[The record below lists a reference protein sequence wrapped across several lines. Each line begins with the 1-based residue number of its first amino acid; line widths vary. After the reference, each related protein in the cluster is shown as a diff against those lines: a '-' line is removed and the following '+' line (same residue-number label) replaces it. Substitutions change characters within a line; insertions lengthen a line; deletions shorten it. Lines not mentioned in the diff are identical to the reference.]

1 MKLKSLVFLALPL
14 LMVVSPVSAQTDE
27 EKGYAIQAEASRR
40 DNGYIDSMHDAA
52 MTLKNAQGEVSTRGF
67 VVKTLEV
74 ESDGDKEMGI
84 FHSPADVKGTAVLTF
99 SHGIKPD
106 DQWIYL
112 PSLKR
117 VKRVATVN
125 KSGPF
130 VGSEFAFEDISSWEL
145 EKYRYRYLRDEEIDG
160 NDCFV
165 VENIPVY
172 EYSGYT
178 KQIEWLDKKMYQ
190 PRKIEFYDRKG
201 ALLKTL
207 TFSDYNQ
214 YLDRY
219 WRAGKLQM
227 ENVQNGK
234 STELLRK
241 NYRFRNN
248 FSDRDFTENALKN
261 VR

>member
-1 MKLKSLVFLALPL
+1 MKFKHLFCLVLGIASISAF
-14 LMVVSPVSAQTDE
+14 AQTPE
-27 EKGYAIQAEASRR
+27 EKGYEIQAEANRR
-40 DNGYIDSMHDAA
+40 DNGYIDSMHDAT
-52 MTLKNAQGEVSTRGF
+52 MTLRNAQGEVSLREF
-67 VVKTLEV
+67 VVRTLEV
-74 ESDGDKEMGI
+74 ENDGDKEIGL
-84 FHSPADVKGTAVLTF
+84 FHAPADVKGTAVLTF
-99 SHGIKPD
+99 SHGTKPD

-145 EKYRYRYLRDEEIDG
+145 DKYSYRYLRDEAIDSH
-160 NDCFV
+160 DCFV
-165 VENIPVY
+165 IENYPVY

-178 KQIEWLDKKMYQ
+178 KQIEWLDKNMYQ
-190 PRKIEFYDRKG
+190 PRRIEFYDRKG
-201 ALLKTL
+201 ALLKVL
-207 TFSDYNQ
+207 TFSDFDQ

-219 WRAGKLQM
+219 WRAGKLVM
-227 ENVQNGK
+227 ENMQTGK

-248 FSDRDFTENALKN
+248 FSNNDFTENSLKN
-261 VR
+261 IR

>member
-1 MKLKSLVFLALPL
+1 MKLKSLICGVLLMAALPAL
-14 LMVVSPVSAQTDE
+14 AQTDE
-27 EKGYAIQAEASRR
+27 EKGYTIQAEANRR
-40 DNGYIDSMHDAA
+40 DNGYIDSMHDAV
-52 MTLKNAQGEVSTRGF
+52 MTLRNAQGEVSAREF

-74 ESDGDKEMGI
+74 ADDGDKEMGI

-99 SHGIKPD
+99 SHGTKPD
-106 DQWIYL
+106 DQWIFL

-130 VGSEFAFEDISSWEL
+130 LGSEFAFEDISSWEL
-145 EKYRYRYLRDEEIDG
+145 DKYRYRYLRDEEIDG

-165 VENIPVY
+165 IENYPVY

-207 TFSDYNQ
+207 TFSDFNQ

-227 ENVQNGK
+227 DNVQTGK
-234 STELLRK
+234 STELLRT
-241 NYRFRNN
+241 NYRFKNN
-248 FSDRDFTENALKN
+248 FSDNDFTENALKN